1 MIGIVIIAHGDLGK
15 SFHQAVEH
23 VVDPQ
28 PQMESMSILPDDT
41 AEGRMADLEA
51 AVKRVD
57 KGEGVIIL
65 TDLFGGT
72 PSNLA
77 ISLLENPKVEVLA
90 GVNLP
95 TLVKLVEARKSYPL
109 KDCVTPAEEAGK
121 KYLTNARR
129 FLS

>member
-23 VVDPQ
+23 VVGPQ
-28 PQMESMSILPDDT
+28 AQMETLSMSPEDT
-41 AEGRMADLEA
+41 AEGRLPDLEA
-51 AVKRVD
+51 AIKHVD
-57 KGEGVIIL
+57 KGDGVIIL

-90 GVNLP
+90 GLNLP
-95 TLVKLVEARKSYPL
+95 ALIKLVEARKNAAL
-109 KDCVTPAEEAGK
+109 KDCVTQGEEAGR